1 VHVTTV
7 APRMGPCAFT
17 PRPTP
22 TTPSISPQG
31 LTANAGAAEFTA
43 ATIVNEWSADEIADT
58 LYHFGEE
65 TRSRQIAREIVA
77 SRPIVT
83 TADLVQVINRITSWK
98 QRSKTLAR
106 CFQALRICVN
116 DEMGALD
123 EALMSAHRCLRPGGR
138 LVVISYHSLED
149 RRVKRLFKTGS
160 VEGDGDDAAGGPWT
174 PLFKVPPPPPCPAPH
189 LAITSHVSMALLV
202 PPAVPLQ
209 RAQAPT
215 DAEIDRNR
223 RSRSAKLRVAERY
236 DEAASSRYSEF
247 TAEGAGRRSLMGAK
261 QLEKLRRRELEEKAL
276 AEEEA
281 EAGDDDDGD
290 GDAEE
295 GGEGAGAAAEA
306 PARTLGRLGRRRPRT
321 R

>member
-1 VHVTTV
+1 
-7 APRMGPCAFT
+7 
-17 PRPTP
+17 
-22 TTPSISPQG
+22 

-189 LAITSHVSMALLV
+189 LAITSHV
-202 PPAVPLQ
+202 PPGVLSQ

-276 AEEEA
+276 AEEEEEEEA
-281 EAGDDDDGD
+281 EDDGD
-290 GDAEE
+290 ADE